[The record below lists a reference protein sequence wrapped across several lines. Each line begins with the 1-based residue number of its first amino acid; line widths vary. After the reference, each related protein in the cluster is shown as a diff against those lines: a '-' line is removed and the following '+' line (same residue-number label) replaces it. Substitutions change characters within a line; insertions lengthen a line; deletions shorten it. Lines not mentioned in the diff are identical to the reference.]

1 MKSIIEKKLL
11 KQDQMET
18 RVNRVYKQYN
28 ILTGN
33 SIIRSQ
39 YWKWTD
45 YINMSINLE
54 IIIKLMFIK

>member
-45 YINMSINLE
+45 YIIMSINLE
-54 IIIKLMFIK
+54 IIIKLMFRK